1 MAIFLDD
8 GLGGGASKMKTKIN
22 SLTVHADLLKF
33 GFVINEE
40 KSIWE
45 PVQII
50 TWLGTVLDTNQGFIS
65 VTEQRISKLKVNI
78 DSVLKGDSMIVN
90 MRSLATF
97 EGQIISLTPC
107 VGGVARIMTTSLY
120 AVVNTKVSWNSTVVL
135 TKEACSELVFWSQNV
150 DSLNCRCP
158 WLPLCQPAKL
168 VYSDASDYAC
178 GSFIH
183 SEGKIFQ
190 QNWSPER
197 NNSSTWRELKA
208 VELALISFAPSL
220 LGKQVAWFTDNTNV
234 VSIVHSG
241 SKVTELQDLALRI
254 FHVCVSFGISLE
266 MKWIPRDLNSFA
278 YHLSRMTTQLMMM
291 FSKFWMFDGDRIP
304 LTDLHVAIMLG
315 FPALILDFTSQVL
328 RLSTVFYKT
337 GSLRTIGYFLQFP
350 KLRELVNHLRLC
362 NAEGTLVIPMWKS
375 SYFWVLLCNDGRH
388 WNPFVHDWVVLPKFK
403 QLFVRGKAK
412 NDMFGARELSFAVV
426 ALRINFK
433 LPERRNQAGFC
444 THGSGFFFICC
455 NG

>member
-1 MAIFLDD
+1 MAFSWDFGNGVLKHCQFAVLPFGLSSAPYLFTKLLRPVITSWRCKGIPMVIFRDD
-8 GLGGGASKMKTKIN
+8 GLGGGASKMKAKIN

-33 GFVINEE
+33 GFVINED

-50 TWLGTVLDTNQGFIS
+50 TWLGTVFDINQGFIS
-65 VTEQRISKLKVNI
+65 VTEQRISKLKVNV

-90 MRSLATF
+90 VRSLATVV
-97 EGQIISLTPC
+97 GQIISSTPC
-107 VGGVARIMTTSLY
+107 VGGVTRIMTRSLY
-120 AVVNTKVSWNSTVVL
+120 AVVNTKVSWDSTVVL

-150 DSLNCRCP
+150 DSLNCRCHS
-158 WLPLCQPAKL
+158 WLSLCQPAKL

-190 QNWSPER
+190 QNWSPVER

-254 FHVCVSFGISLE
+254 FRVCVSSGIVRI
-266 MKWIPRDLNSFA
+266 KP
-278 YHLSRMTTQLMMM
+278 SRKV
-291 FSKFWMFDGDRIP
+291 S
-304 LTDLHVAIMLG
+304 
-315 FPALILDFTSQVL
+315 
-328 RLSTVFYKT
+328 
-337 GSLRTIGYFLQFP
+337 
-350 KLRELVNHLRLC
+350 
-362 NAEGTLVIPMWKS
+362 
-375 SYFWVLLCNDGRH
+375 
-388 WNPFVHDWVVLPKFK
+388 
-403 QLFVRGKAK
+403 
-412 NDMFGARELSFAVV
+412 
-426 ALRINFK
+426 
-433 LPERRNQAGFC
+433 
-444 THGSGFFFICC
+444 
-455 NG
+455 

>member
-1 MAIFLDD
+1 MLI
-8 GLGGGASKMKTKIN
+8 S
-22 SLTVHADLLKF
+22 VLKF

-50 TWLGTVLDTNQGFIS
+50 TWLGTVLDTNQGFSS
-65 VTEQRISKLKVNI
+65 VTEQRISKLKGNI
-78 DSVLKGDSMIVN
+78 DSVLKGDSMLVN
-90 MRSLATF
+90 VRSLATVV
-97 EGQIISLTPC
+97 GQIISLTPC
-107 VGGVARIMTTSLY
+107 VGGVTRIMTRSLY

-190 QNWSPER
+190 RNWSPVER
-197 NNSSTWRELKA
+197 NNSSTRRELKA

-220 LGKQVAWFTDNTNV
+220 LGKQVAWFTNNTNV

-241 SKVTELQDLALRI
+241 SKVTELQDLAL
-254 FHVCVSFGISLE
+254 CVSFGISLE
-266 MKWIPRDLNSFA
+266 MKWIPRDFNSFA
-278 YHLSRMTTQLMMM
+278 NHLSRIID
-291 FSKFWMFDGDRIP
+291 FDDYTINDDVFQILGVRWGP
-304 LTDLHVAIMLG
+304 HTLTDLHVAIMLS

-328 RLSTVFYKT
+328 RLSTLFYKT

-350 KLRELVNHLRLC
+350 KLRELS
-362 NAEGTLVIPMWKS
+362 I
-375 SYFWVLLCNDGRH
+375 
-388 WNPFVHDWVVLPKFK
+388 
-403 QLFVRGKAK
+403 
-412 NDMFGARELSFAVV
+412 
-426 ALRINFK
+426 I
-433 LPERRNQAGFC
+433 
-444 THGSGFFFICC
+444 
-455 NG
+455 